1 MYDTSVCVVGAHL
14 SSGEGEGDDLKRN
27 YDYAEIM
34 RRGAFPVEA
43 AALDPEALLPQLG
56 ISKVTLQQREGL
68 RLWVALLSG
77 AGYCQ
82 PGLSLDC
89 HDLSV
94 PGIESAELNM

>member
-56 ISKVTLQQREGL
+56 ISKVTLQRRRG
-68 RLWVALLSG
+68 SG
-77 AGYCQ
+77 PGWPCCQ
-82 PGLSLDC
+82 GQDIVSPGSFWTVMIYPFKVFRVRD
-89 HDLSV
+89 
-94 PGIESAELNM
+94 